1 MCRTRL
7 CCRRRP
13 RSSHNAGSG
22 TLTKSLIYGVLL
34 MCVPLLSDQ
43 PDNAA
48 RVVAAIEDV
57 LAIEEG

>member
-1 MCRTRL
+1 
-7 CCRRRP
+7 
-13 RSSHNAGSG
+13 
-22 TLTKSLIYGVLL
+22 